1 MLSKILNFRFDEY
14 IAMIRIGMQ
23 ARNIKMNLRDDQED
37 LKFCYEVLKDV
48 SRSFAAVIM
57 QLNPELRDAVCL
69 FYLVLRALDT
79 IEDDMDISVADK
91 KKNLPVFHE
100 KLQDL
105 DWCIG
110 GIGKGMEKTLLEQFY
125 RVSRECKKLKPEFQ
139 EVIAD
144 ICHKMAM
151 GMCHYLENVV
161 VTKDDYNMYC
171 HYVAGLVGHGLSR
184 LFSVSGLEDPAVAR
198 DLHKANEMGLFLQK
212 TNIIRDYYEDIIESP
227 PRIFWPKEI
236 WSHFG
241 ESMHDFKDPANRSR
255 AMECLHA
262 MIADAM
268 VHIPAC
274 IEYLASLKEPSVF
287 LFCAIPQVMAIATM
301 AKLYNNENVFCDKVK
316 IRKGLACKII
326 LNCGTMET
334 ALSQFLVHLDELDN
348 ALLEE
353 DPSYDVSKQRLAAGR
368 ACIAQYR
375 DVKLTQSYAR
385 NFLTHYPALGG
396 RLLYAIVDNV
406 TGYFRTDAPV
416 APAH

>member
-1 MLSKILNFRFDEY
+1 MALSKIFDFHLGEY
-14 IAMIRIGMQ
+14 IAMIRVGLQ
-23 ARNIKMNLRDDQED
+23 ARNIKMNIADDQED

-79 IEDDMDISVADK
+79 VEDDMDVSVAEK
-91 KKNLPVFHE
+91 KKCLPVFHE
-100 KLQDL
+100 NLNNL
-105 DWCIG
+105 EWCIQ
-110 GIGKGMEKTLLEQFY
+110 GIGKGMERTLLEQFY
-125 RVSRECKKLKPEFQ
+125 RVSKECKKLRPEYQ
-139 EVIAD
+139 EVISD
-144 ICHKMAM
+144 ICHKMAL

-171 HYVAGLVGHGLSR
+171 HYVAGLVGQGLSR
-184 LFSVSGLEDPAVAR
+184 LFASSGLEDPSIAR
-198 DLHKANEMGLFLQK
+198 DLDKANEMGLFLQK

-227 PRIFWPKEI
+227 PRIFWPKDI

-268 VHIPAC
+268 THIPAC
-274 IEYLASLKEPSVF
+274 VEYLAALKEPSVF
-287 LFCAIPQVMAIATM
+287 LFCAIPQVMAIATL
-301 AKLYNNENVFCDKVK
+301 AKLYNNERVFCDKVK

-326 LNCGTMET
+326 LCSNNMQSAMT
-334 ALSQFLVHLDELDN
+334 QFLVHIDELEK

-353 DPSYDVSKQRLAAGR
+353 DPSYDVSKQRLAQAR

-406 TGYFRTDAPV
+406 TGYFRADA
-416 APAH
+416 ATH